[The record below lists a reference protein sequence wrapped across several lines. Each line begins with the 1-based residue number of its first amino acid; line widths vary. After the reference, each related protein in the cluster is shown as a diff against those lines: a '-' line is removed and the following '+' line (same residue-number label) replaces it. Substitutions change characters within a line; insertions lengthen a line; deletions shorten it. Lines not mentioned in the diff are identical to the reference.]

1 MDNTEKYFFV
11 AVIIFIILIKM
22 TSKKY
27 ENFFRYG
34 SSGGGSS
41 SNRGGLISGATMF
54 NDSYCKSLSKK
65 KCKKSSTC
73 KWNEDDDECY

>member
-1 MDNTEKYFFV
+1 
-11 AVIIFIILIKM
+11 M
-22 TSKKY
+22 TSSKKY

-34 SSGGGSS
+34 GSSS

>member
-22 TSKKY
+22 TSSKKY

-34 SSGGGSS
+34 GGSS
-41 SNRGGLISGATMF
+41 SSRNRGGLISGATMF
-54 NDSYCKSLSKK
+54 NDSYCKNLSKK